1 MIDMTSCA
9 YPLFREQEN
18 NGRKNV
24 SRTCCRMVSERFQ
37 PFYSHSGDI
46 TRMYY
51 DGVYDIVTIRKN
63 IHGMKFSGSFRDE
76 HKCEDGAV

>member
-9 YPLFREQEN
+9 YHLSQVRVKQ
-18 NGRKNV
+18 RWKNV
-24 SRTCCRMVSERFQ
+24 SRACCRMVSERFQ

-51 DGVYDIVTIRKN
+51 DGVYDIVTNEEEYTWNEISR
-63 IHGMKFSGSFRDE
+63 IFP
-76 HKCEDGAV
+76 